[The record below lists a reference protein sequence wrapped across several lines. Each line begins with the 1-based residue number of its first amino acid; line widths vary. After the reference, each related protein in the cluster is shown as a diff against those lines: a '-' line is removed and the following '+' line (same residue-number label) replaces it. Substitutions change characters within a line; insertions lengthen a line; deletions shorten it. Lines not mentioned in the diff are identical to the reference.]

1 MSIVEILG
9 TQIKALEMTVCV
21 LEVQVS
27 MLARQGFTSRML
39 RVARRILNRDVA
51 MVLHVWHQS
60 HIRYTQRRQGAA
72 GLLRCYTRLAHGW
85 GMRPQAVLVQSWR
98 SRQRKIKMRAR
109 SLSLLSRVKDPN
121 LIPNLN
127 PETDVLEHQSYL

>member
-1 MSIVEILG
+1 MAF
-9 TQIKALEMTVCV
+9 QLEAEERERGMR
-21 LEVQVS
+21 LQLA
-27 MLARQGFTSRML
+27 MLVRQGFTSRML

-98 SRQRKIKMRAR
+98 SRQCKC
-109 SLSLLSRVKDPN
+109 
-121 LIPNLN
+121 
-127 PETDVLEHQSYL
+127 ETQVLAAVQVLCRWKVQLAHF